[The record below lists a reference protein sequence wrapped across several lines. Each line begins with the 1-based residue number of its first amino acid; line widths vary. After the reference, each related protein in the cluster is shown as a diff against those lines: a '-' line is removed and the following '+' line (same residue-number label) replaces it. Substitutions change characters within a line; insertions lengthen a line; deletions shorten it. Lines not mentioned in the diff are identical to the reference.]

1 MLAQL
6 RRRLGRPECSLH
18 VAWVQL
24 HSRAA
29 ITQRVA
35 PVPQLQVRL
44 RPVGQVHAVGLR
56 VRVPLRERLGVTHRR
71 LAQVERRAQLQRLVA
86 PVLCAL
92 REWPQRRE
100 RTPS

>member
-6 RRRLGRPECSLH
+6 RRRLGRPESSLH

-24 HSRAA
+24 YCRAA
-29 ITQRVA
+29 IPQRVA

-56 VRVPLRERLGVTHRR
+56 VRVPLCKCLGVARCR
-71 LAQVERRAQLQRLVA
+71 LPQVKRRAQLQRLVA
-86 PVLCAL
+86 PVLRA
-92 REWPQRRE
+92 RVGGVSGE
-100 RTPS
+100 